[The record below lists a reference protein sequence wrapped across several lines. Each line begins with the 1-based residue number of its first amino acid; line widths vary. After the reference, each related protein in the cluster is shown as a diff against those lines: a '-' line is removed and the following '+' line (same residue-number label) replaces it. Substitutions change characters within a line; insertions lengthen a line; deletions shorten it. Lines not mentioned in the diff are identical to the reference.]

1 MPSDEASSRHSDAG
15 TGQARRDTV
24 LVVDDNPESLHFLI
38 DTIERAGMTV
48 LIATNG
54 DNALELLEHVAPD
67 LILIDAIMPGL
78 DGFDTTRAIKK
89 QPRLSDI
96 PVIFMTG
103 LTETEHAVRALDA
116 GGVDYVRK
124 PIAIEELLA
133 RMRVHLAGA
142 RVSQAGRSALDATG
156 RHLFAVDRD
165 GQLLWA
171 TPQVERLMSSLAGEE
186 GMPQAFAAPVARLLG
201 MRDLSEP
208 ALRFDAAGQTIELV
222 LVGPVRREDGDGREL
237 LVRLNLIR
245 EGAEIELLRERYGLT
260 QREAEVL
267 LWISYGKPN
276 RVISEILGISPR
288 TVNKHLEQVF
298 EKLGVETRA
307 AAAAFAVRTIA

>member
-1 MPSDEASSRHSDAG
+1 MFSEGLSGEAG
-15 TGQARRDTV
+15 RDTV

-54 DNALELLEHVAPD
+54 SNALELLEHVAPD

-89 QPRLSDI
+89 QPRLADI

-133 RMRVHLAGA
+133 RMRVHLAAA

-156 RHLFAVDRD
+156 RHLFAVDRA

-171 TPQVERLMSSLAGEE
+171 TPQVERLMSGMGEGE
-186 GMPQAFAAPVARLLG
+186 GLPADFAAPVARLLAQ
-201 MRDLSEP
+201 RDNPEAS
-208 ALRFDAAGQTIELV
+208 LRFDAAGQTIELV
-222 LVGPVRREDGDGREL
+222 MVGPMRGDDAGGREL
-237 LVRLNLIR
+237 LIRLNLIR
-245 EGAEIELLRERYGLT
+245 EGAEVERLRERYGLT

>member
-1 MPSDEASSRHSDAG
+1 MFNDAIA
-15 TGQARRDTV
+15 GQARRDTV

-54 DNALELLEHVAPD
+54 ENALELLEHVAPD

-89 QPRLSDI
+89 QPRLADI

-156 RHLFAVDRD
+156 RHLFAVDRA

-171 TPQVERLMSSLAGEE
+171 TPQVEHLMSSMSGGDRLPPDFAG
-186 GMPQAFAAPVARLLG
+186 PVARLISQ
-201 MRDLSEP
+201 RDNP
-208 ALRFDAAGQTIELV
+208 DATLRFEAGAQVIELV
-222 LVGPVRREDGDGREL
+222 LVGPVRRDDGEGREV

-245 EGAEIELLRERYGLT
+245 EGADVERLRDRYGLT

>member
-1 MPSDEASSRHSDAG
+1 MSIETPLH
-15 TGQARRDTV
+15 RDTV

-54 DNALELLEHVAPD
+54 NDALELLEHAAPD
-67 LILIDAIMPGL
+67 LILIDAIMPRL

-89 QPRLSDI
+89 QPRLADI

-116 GGVDYVRK
+116 GGIDYVRK

-133 RMRVHLAGA
+133 RMRVHLSSA
-142 RVSQAGRSALDATG
+142 RVAQQGRSALDATG
-156 RHLFAVDRD
+156 RHLFAVTRE
-165 GQLLWA
+165 GRFLWA
-171 TPQVERLMSSLAGEE
+171 TPQVERLMETVGEGEGLPLAFKTPLG
-186 GMPQAFAAPVARLLG
+186 RLLSPRENPG
-201 MRDLSEP
+201 AS
-208 ALRFDAAGQTIELV
+208 LRFEAGGETIELV
-222 LVGPVRREDGDGREL
+222 LVGSTRGEEVL
-237 LVRLNLIR
+237 IRLNLIR
-245 EGAEIELLRERYGLT
+245 EGAEVGLLRERYGLT

-307 AAAAFAVRTIA
+307 AAAAFAVRTIT

>member
-1 MPSDEASSRHSDAG
+1 MSAKDVVAG
-15 TGQARRDTV
+15 RDTV

-54 DNALELLEHVAPD
+54 NDALELLEHAAPD

-89 QPRLSDI
+89 QPRLADI

-103 LTETEHAVRALDA
+103 LTETEHAVRALEA

-133 RMRVHLAGA
+133 RMRVHLTAA

-156 RHLFAVDRD
+156 RHLFAVTPGGD
-165 GQLLWA
+165 LLWA
-171 TPQVERLMSSLAGEE
+171 TPQVERLLETLGSADALPAE
-186 GMPQAFAAPVARLLG
+186 FAQPLARLMIPG
-201 MRDLSEP
+201 ENPGTS
-208 ALRFDAAGQTIELV
+208 LRFDAGGQTIELV
-222 LVGPVRREDGDGREL
+222 LVGPTRGEEV
-237 LVRLNLIR
+237 LVRLNVIR
-245 EGAEIELLRERYGLT
+245 EGAEVELLRERYGLT
-260 QREAEVL
+260 LREAEVL

-307 AAAAFAVRTIA
+307 AAAAFAVRTIT

>member
-1 MPSDEASSRHSDAG
+1 MFNDGR
-15 TGQARRDTV
+15 TGQAGRDTV

-54 DNALELLEHVAPD
+54 SNALELLEHVAPD

-89 QPRLSDI
+89 QPRLADI

-133 RMRVHLAGA
+133 RMRVHLAAA

-156 RHLFAVDRD
+156 RHLFAVDRA

-171 TPQVERLMSSLAGEE
+171 TPQVERLMGEMGE
-186 GMPQAFAAPVARLLG
+186 GDGLPADFAAPVARLLAQ
-201 MRDLSEP
+201 RDSPE
-208 ALRFDAAGQTIELV
+208 ASLRFDAAGQTIELV
-222 LVGPVRREDGDGREL
+222 MVGPMRGDDAGGREL
-237 LVRLNLIR
+237 LIRLNLIR
-245 EGAEIELLRERYGLT
+245 EGVRSEER
-260 QREAEVL
+260 RV
-267 LWISYGKPN
+267 GKEC
-276 RVISEILGISPR
+276 RL
-288 TVNKHLEQVF
+288 
-298 EKLGVETRA
+298 
-307 AAAAFAVRTIA
+307 

>member
-1 MPSDEASSRHSDAG
+1 MSASVPLRPDGGH
-15 TGQARRDTV
+15 RDTV
-24 LVVDDNPESLHFLI
+24 LVIDDNPESLHFLI

-54 DNALELLEHVAPD
+54 GDTLELLGHVLPD
-67 LILIDAIMPGL
+67 LILIDAIMPGM
-78 DGFDTTRAIKK
+78 DGFATTRAIKK
-89 QPRLSDI
+89 QPRLADV

-103 LTETEHAVRALDA
+103 LTETEHAVRALEA

-133 RMRVHLAGA
+133 RMRVHLAAA
-142 RVSQAGRSALDATG
+142 RVSHAGRSALDATG
-156 RHLFAVDRD
+156 RHLFAVTRS
-165 GQLLWA
+165 GAMLWA
-171 TPQVERLMSSLAGEE
+171 TPQVERLLERLGSADALPA
-186 GMPQAFAAPVARLLG
+186 AFFAPLARLLG
-201 MRDLSEP
+201 PGETP
-208 ALRFDAAGQTIELV
+208 GATLRFETGGETIELV
-222 LVGPVRREDGDGREL
+222 LVGPMRGEEEV

-245 EGAEIELLRERYGLT
+245 EGAEVNLLRERYGLT

-307 AAAAFAVRTIA
+307 AAAAFAVRTMA

>member
-1 MPSDEASSRHSDAG
+1 MFPDLAMPHSAGSAAAG
-15 TGQARRDTV
+15 TLPGRDTV

-38 DTIERAGMTV
+38 DTIEQAGMTV

-54 DNALELLEHVAPD
+54 SDALELLEHVAPD

-89 QPRLSDI
+89 QPRLADI

-103 LTETEHAVRALDA
+103 LTETEHAVHALEA

-133 RMRVHLAGA
+133 RMRVHLSSA
-142 RVSQAGRSALDATG
+142 RVSQQGRSALDATG
-156 RHLFAVDRD
+156 RHLFAVTRE
-165 GQLLWA
+165 GALLWA
-171 TPQVERLMSSLAGEE
+171 TPQAERLMADLGCHDGSLPES
-186 GMPQAFAAPVARLLG
+186 FAAPLARLLAPHEMPG
-201 MRDLSEP
+201 AS
-208 ALRFDAAGQTIELV
+208 LRFEGIDETIELV
-222 LVGPVRREDGDGREL
+222 LVGAMRGDEVL
-237 LVRLNLIR
+237 IRLNRLR
-245 EGAEIELLRERYGLT
+245 EGAEVELLRDRYGLT
-260 QREAEVL
+260 LREAEVL

-307 AAAAFAVRTIA
+307 AAAAFAVRTIS

>member
-1 MPSDEASSRHSDAG
+1 MSIDAPL
-15 TGQARRDTV
+15 RRDTV

-54 DNALELLEHVAPD
+54 SDALELLEHAAPD

-89 QPRLSDI
+89 QPRLADI

-116 GGVDYVRK
+116 GGIDYVRK

-133 RMRVHLAGA
+133 RMRVHLSSA
-142 RVSQAGRSALDATG
+142 RVAQQGRSALDATG
-156 RHLFAVDRD
+156 RHLFAVTRE
-165 GQLLWA
+165 GRFLWA
-171 TPQVERLMSSLAGEE
+171 TPQVERLMEAVGEGDGLPATFE
-186 GMPQAFAAPVARLLG
+186 APLSRLLAPRENPG
-201 MRDLSEP
+201 AS
-208 ALRFDAAGQTIELV
+208 LRFEAGGETIELV
-222 LVGPVRREDGDGREL
+222 LVGPTRREEVL
-237 LVRLNLIR
+237 IRLNLIR
-245 EGAEIELLRERYGLT
+245 EGAEVELLRERYGLT

-307 AAAAFAVRTIA
+307 AAAAFAVRTIT